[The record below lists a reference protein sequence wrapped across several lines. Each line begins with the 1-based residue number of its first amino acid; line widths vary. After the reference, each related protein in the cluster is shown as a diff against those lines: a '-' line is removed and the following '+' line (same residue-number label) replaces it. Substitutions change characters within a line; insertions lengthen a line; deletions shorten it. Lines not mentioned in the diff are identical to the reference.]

1 MLSGVIA
8 RDVPDPD
15 IAIPGETDMALQLE
29 GQFRRMWSVRPRQA
43 IVVHIAQRD
52 NVVGDSAPI
61 RIWLPRRPVPMAQC

>member
-1 MLSGVIA
+1 
-8 RDVPDPD
+8 
-15 IAIPGETDMALQLE
+15 MALQLE

-61 RIWLPRRPVPMAQC
+61 RIWLPRRPVPIAQC